1 MHTGCYCCLLL
12 CTALCCFVL
21 QEVLK
26 GDSYNASIAW
36 LPADPTADNSSSTP
50 ASKALRPGPG
60 PLIGFSRSSGSNG
73 SGSKQP
79 LTGHSL
85 VIDSTA
91 LQDADAVSSSAV
103 SSSGPGQLPVSS
115 GRLASVSVAQPDRY
129 PAPALSLQDFP
140 QQGRSSTAAMRF

>member
-1 MHTGCYCCLLL
+1 MY
-12 CTALCCFVL
+12 CFVL

-36 LPADPTADNSSSTP
+36 LPADPPADTSSSTP
-50 ASKALRPGPG
+50 ASKASRPGP
-60 PLIGFSRSSGSNG
+60 LNGFSHSRDSSGS
-73 SGSKQP
+73 SKQP
-79 LTGHSL
+79 LTADSV

-115 GRLASVSVAQPDRY
+115 GRLASVSMAQPDRY

-140 QQGRSSTAAMRF
+140 QQGGCSSTLLYSTHV